1 MMTTSSRAGI
11 VLTASLLLLTAC
23 NLRVAPAT
31 GRNVRSGGAAS
42 PRLASDKP
50 EPELT
55 RLTGAVWV
63 PASLLSDAG
72 GSLISNNLG
81 GLVSKGGGVVSNN
94 GGSLISNNT
103 GRMTNKISAYRL
115 TQLDELTLEGAKVVL
130 ADADGVPYAGVPAV
144 TSNAQG
150 QFVFPAVPKTLTYQV
165 VANVPTVKGEVRL
178 SALSLLDTEIRV
190 SIASTVVAQS
200 VLAETSGAVAALPS
214 SANVATLTE
223 AVTRKL
229 TPESGKLVFATE
241 QPTLAAA
248 VFTQLVTTEP
258 ALQTLVTELQ
268 QNLKRVT
275 PEQVELAT
283 TLKAPNGSAP
293 PPPSPTPLV
302 LSTTPSP
309 EVPATPSP
317 SALGSSIPLMPEPI
331 PSASVSPGL
340 QVRVSTLAGST
351 GGYADGTGA
360 GAKFANPHGIA
371 VDATGNV
378 YVADSD
384 NHRIRK
390 ITPLGVVT
398 TLAGSTATGG
408 YADGE
413 GAEALFLGPHGI
425 AVDATGNVYVADS
438 YNHRIRKVT
447 PTGSVT
453 TLAGSAQG
461 YADGTGAGAQF
472 DFPYGVTVDGTGNVY
487 VADHENH
494 RIRKVSP
501 TGVVTT
507 LAGSTQ
513 GYADG
518 LGVKAQFSLP
528 LGVAV
533 DPTGS
538 VYVADSENQCIRKVS
553 PTGVVTTVA
562 GSTRGYA
569 DGTGSGAQF
578 NFPYGVT
585 VDDTGNVYVADSFNH
600 RIRKVSPIGVVT
612 TVAGSTAGYA
622 DGTGLEARFNQPS
635 GIMIDASG
643 IAWVADM
650 GNRRIRKIQ

>member
-1 MMTTSSRAGI
+1 
-11 VLTASLLLLTAC
+11 
-23 NLRVAPAT
+23 
-31 GRNVRSGGAAS
+31 
-42 PRLASDKP
+42 
-50 EPELT
+50 
-55 RLTGAVWV
+55 
-63 PASLLSDAG
+63 
-72 GSLISNNLG
+72 
-81 GLVSKGGGVVSNN
+81 
-94 GGSLISNNT
+94 
-103 GRMTNKISAYRL
+103 
-115 TQLDELTLEGAKVVL
+115 
-130 ADADGVPYAGVPAV
+130 
-144 TSNAQG
+144 
-150 QFVFPAVPKTLTYQV
+150 
-165 VANVPTVKGEVRL
+165 
-178 SALSLLDTEIRV
+178 
-190 SIASTVVAQS
+190 
-200 VLAETSGAVAALPS
+200 
-214 SANVATLTE
+214 
-223 AVTRKL
+223 
-229 TPESGKLVFATE
+229 
-241 QPTLAAA
+241 
-248 VFTQLVTTEP
+248 
-258 ALQTLVTELQ
+258 
-268 QNLKRVT
+268 
-275 PEQVELAT
+275 
-283 TLKAPNGSAP
+283 
-293 PPPSPTPLV
+293 
-302 LSTTPSP
+302 
-309 EVPATPSP
+309 
-317 SALGSSIPLMPEPI
+317 MPEPI

-360 GAKFANPHGIA
+360 GAKFAN
-371 VDATGNV
+371 
-378 YVADSD
+378 
-384 NHRIRK
+384 
-390 ITPLGVVT
+390 
-398 TLAGSTATGG
+398 
-408 YADGE
+408 
-413 GAEALFLGPHGI
+413 PHGI